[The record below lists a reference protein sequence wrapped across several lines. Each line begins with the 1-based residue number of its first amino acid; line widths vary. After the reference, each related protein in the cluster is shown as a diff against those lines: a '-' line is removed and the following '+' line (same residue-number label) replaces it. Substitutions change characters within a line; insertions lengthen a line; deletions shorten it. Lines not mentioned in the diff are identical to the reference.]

1 MNLLELKEIYEEK
14 QQFIK
19 WKMEEIRLIDCKM
32 ENIKATDIKD
42 ISVQSSYKKIDLADL
57 LDKKVILEQEVE
69 ELGEE
74 LNKIIPVIKEL
85 EHLYSSV
92 GDRDKQIYIQ
102 RKIWGY
108 SPVKIGIKWGI
119 TDRQVQK
126 IVKKVEK
133 QLSSS
138 QKFASSMKK

>member
-1 MNLLELKEIYEEK
+1 MNLIELKEIYGEK

-19 WKMEEIRLIDCKM
+19 WKMEEIKSIEYKM
-32 ENIKATDIKD
+32 ENIRATDIKD

-57 LDKKVILEQEVE
+57 LDRKVILEQEVE
-69 ELGEE
+69 ELVEE
-74 LNKIIPVIKEL
+74 LNKIIPIIKEL
-85 EHLYSSV
+85 EHLYSEV

-119 TDRQVQK
+119 TDRQVK
-126 IVKKVEK
+126 RIVKKVEK
-133 QLSSS
+133 TLQCPQMSL
-138 QKFASSMKK
+138 KV

>member
-1 MNLLELKEIYEEK
+1 MNLLELKEIYGEK

-19 WKMEEIRLIDCKM
+19 WKMEEIKSIEYKM
-32 ENIKATDIKD
+32 ENIRATDIKD
-42 ISVQSSYKKIDLADL
+42 ISVQSSHKKIDLADL

-74 LNKIIPVIKEL
+74 LNKIIPIIKEL
-85 EHLYSSV
+85 EHLYSEV

-108 SPVKIGIKWGI
+108 SPVKIGFKWGI
-119 TDRQVQK
+119 TDRQVQR
-126 IVKKVEK
+126 IVKETEK
-133 QLSSS
+133 NLSMSGNVAPS
-138 QKFASSMKK
+138 MQK

>member
-1 MNLLELKEIYEEK
+1 MNLIELKEIYGEK

-19 WKMEEIRLIDCKM
+19 WKMEEIKSIEYKM
-32 ENIKATDIKD
+32 ENIRATDIKD
-42 ISVQSSYKKIDLADL
+42 ISVQSSHKKIDLADL

-74 LNKIIPVIKEL
+74 LNKIIPIIKEL
-85 EHLYSSV
+85 EHLYSQV

>member
-32 ENIKATDIKD
+32 ENIRATDIKD
-42 ISVQSSYKKIDLADL
+42 ISVQSSHKKIDLADL
-57 LDKKVILEQEVE
+57 LDRKVILEQEVE

-74 LNKIIPVIKEL
+74 LNKIIPIIKEL
-85 EHLYSSV
+85 EHLYSEV

-108 SPVKIGIKWGI
+108 SPVKIGIKYGI
-119 TDRQVQK
+119 SDRQVK
-126 IVKKVEK
+126 RIVKKVEK
-133 QLSSS
+133 TLQCPQMSP
-138 QKFASSMKK
+138 KV